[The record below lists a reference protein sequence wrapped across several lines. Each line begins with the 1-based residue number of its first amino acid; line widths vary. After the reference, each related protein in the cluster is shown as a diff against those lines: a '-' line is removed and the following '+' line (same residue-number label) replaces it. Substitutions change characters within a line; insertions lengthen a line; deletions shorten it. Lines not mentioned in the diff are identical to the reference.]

1 MKLLS
6 DNYIR
11 EILELDDMTSKV
23 KLSKND
29 VDTIVDMYNRVI
41 NDDVHKTKGVQEQES
56 MVTYMANSIRG
67 NEDLTMLENH
77 FSDNKHMTF
86 FQSYM
91 TKENYTRMRDMFSTL
106 KVPTSI
112 LRGYRAGKENNIP
125 TSYIDENGK
134 EHKVR
139 VHGYTNFSP
148 DGTEDENDFLD
159 IYIDG
164 VKVYSMK
171 DSTIDGTNLFNS
183 DIEDEFEQ
191 IEQEKQYKE
200 IRARNTTKSN
210 KPTKSTFI
218 QSYVRNSNGD
228 FVTID
233 KRLNSAGKVQFQDRK
248 TGRFVSSKG
257 LI

>member
-6 DNYIR
+6 DNDIR

-67 NEDLTMLENH
+67 NEDLMKLENH
-77 FSDNKHMTF
+77 FSDNKHMSF
-86 FQSYM
+86 FQDFMDEEDYI
-91 TKENYTRMRDMFSTL
+91 RMRDVFNKINM
-106 KVPTSI
+106 PTSI
-112 LRGYRAGKENNIP
+112 LRGYRAGKENDIP
-125 TSYIDENGK
+125 TSYTDENGIT
-134 EHKVR
+134 HLVR

-148 DGTEDENDFLD
+148 DGTEDNNDFLD
-159 IYIDG
+159 IYVDG
-164 VKVYSMK
+164 VKVYSMN
-171 DSTIDGTNLFNS
+171 DNRIDGTNLFDN

-233 KRLNSAGKVQFQDRK
+233 KRLNSVGKVQFQDRK

-257 LI
+257 LV

>member
-1 MKLLS
+1 MKLLN
-6 DNYIR
+6 DNDIR

-29 VDTIVDMYNRVI
+29 VDTIIDMYNRVI

-67 NEDLTMLENH
+67 NEDLMKLENH
-77 FSDNKHMTF
+77 FSDNKHMSF
-86 FQSYM
+86 FQDFMNEEDYI
-91 TKENYTRMRDMFSTL
+91 RMRDVFNKL
-106 KVPTSI
+106 KMPTSI
-112 LRGYRAGKENNIP
+112 LRGYRAGKENDIP
-125 TSYIDENGK
+125 TSYTDENGIT
-134 EHKVR
+134 HLVR

-148 DGTEDENDFLD
+148 DGTEDDNDFLD
-159 IYIDG
+159 IYVDG
-164 VKVYSMK
+164 IKVYSMN
-171 DSTIDGTNLFNS
+171 DSRIDESDLLNY

-218 QSYVRNSNGD
+218 QSYVKNSNGN

-233 KRLNSAGKVQFQDRK
+233 KRLNSAGKIQFQDRK

>member
-6 DNYIR
+6 DNDIR

-29 VDTIVDMYNRVI
+29 VDTIIDMYNRVI

-67 NEDLTMLENH
+67 NEDLMKLENH
-77 FSDNKHMTF
+77 FSDNKHMSF
-86 FQSYM
+86 FQDFMDEEDYI
-91 TKENYTRMRDMFSTL
+91 RMRDVFDKL
-106 KVPTSI
+106 KMPTSI
-112 LRGYRAGKENNIP
+112 LRGYRAGKENDIP
-125 TSYIDENGK
+125 TSYTDENGK
-134 EHKVR
+134 IHNVR

-148 DGTEDENDFLD
+148 DGTEDDNDFLD
-159 IYIDG
+159 IYVDG
-164 VKVYSMK
+164 VKVYFMK
-171 DSTIDGTNLFNS
+171 DSSINENDLFDY
-183 DIEDEFEQ
+183 DIEEEIEQ

-200 IRARNTTKSN
+200 IRTRNTTKSN

-218 QSYVRNSNGD
+218 QSYIKNSNGD
-228 FVTID
+228 FITID
-233 KRLNSAGKVQFQDRK
+233 KRLNSAGRIQFQDRR

-257 LI
+257 LV

>member
-6 DNYIR
+6 DNDIR

-29 VDTIVDMYNRVI
+29 VDTIVDIYNRVI

-67 NEDLTMLENH
+67 NEDLMKLENH
-77 FSDNKHMTF
+77 FSDNKHMSF
-86 FQSYM
+86 FQDFMDEEDYI
-91 TKENYTRMRDMFSTL
+91 RMRDTFSTL
-106 KVPTSI
+106 KIPTSI
-112 LRGYRAGKENNIP
+112 LRGYRAGKENDIQ
-125 TSYIDENGK
+125 TSYTDEKGIT
-134 EHKVR
+134 HLVR

-148 DGTEDENDFLD
+148 DGTEDDNDFLD
-159 IYIDG
+159 IYVDG
-164 VKVYSMK
+164 VKVYSMN
-171 DSTIDGTNLFNS
+171 DSRIDESALFDY

-191 IEQEKQYKE
+191 IEQEKQYRE

-218 QSYVRNSNGD
+218 QSYIKNSNGN

-233 KRLNSAGKVQFQDRK
+233 KRLNSAGRMQFQDRK

-257 LI
+257 LE